1 MSEKNKRHV
10 ACKYVNY
17 VEHLFWTL
25 ILASTV
31 TDSVSVSI
39 FASIVCV
46 AVGITSSL
54 VWIKICAIT
63 AGIKKCKLII
73 KKKKKR
79 HG

>member
-17 VEHLFWTL
+17 VEHLFWTN

-31 TDSVSVSI
+31 TDSI

-54 VWIKICAIT
+54 VWIKICVIT